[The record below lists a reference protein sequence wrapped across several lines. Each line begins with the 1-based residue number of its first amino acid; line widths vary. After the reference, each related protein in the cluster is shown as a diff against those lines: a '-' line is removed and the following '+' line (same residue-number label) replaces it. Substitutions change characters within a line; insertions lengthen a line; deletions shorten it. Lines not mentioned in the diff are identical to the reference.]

1 MYWVGLASIIQS
13 RDVAANGSGMI
24 RVGPFV
30 FNVGDAGEEDVG
42 AADGGGVV
50 WIGPVAV
57 RHEGGHA
64 ES

>member
-1 MYWVGLASIIQS
+1 
-13 RDVAANGSGMI
+13 MI
-24 RVGPFV
+24 RAGPFV
-30 FNVGDAGEEDVG
+30 FNVGDAGEEDVV